1 MTEGKSIAPTAE
13 HQRHLILDLL
23 RGIALMGIALANFPE
38 FTLWTFL
45 NGEEQEG
52 MPTGGM
58 DQVVRFLQ
66 YVFVDGKFYSIFSIL
81 FGIGFSIILVR
92 HGGRVFLRRMLLLA
106 GIGFLHL
113 MFVWSGDILL
123 LYAVGGMVLM
133 LLVGLSDKALAIV
146 AVSLIVL
153 PAGLDALTEYGGV
166 DFAAPFYRLWWSV
179 ARSNGI
185 GEENFATWLRDAHT
199 YSDVFAF
206 LKQGACERLWEF
218 VEGHRLPK
226 VLGLFIIGYLMGKH
240 GVYARLRDVRLRR
253 VCLLA
258 AIVGLPL
265 SVLYAWSAVNGHPW
279 GQTVHSMLYATSVV
293 PLAFCYASGICLL
306 YLCKP
311 DCVLLRL
318 LAAPGRMALSCYIGQ
333 SLIGILLFY
342 GIGLG
347 MGTSFGLIHSELTA
361 IGVFLLQVVCCAA
374 WLRWFRFGP
383 LEWVWR
389 MGTYGKSFP
398 IRR

>member
-92 HGGRVFLRRMLLLA
+92 HGRRVFLRRMLLLA

-153 PAGLDALTEYGGV
+153 PVGLDALTEFGGV
-166 DFAAPFYRLWWSV
+166 DFAAPFYQLWWSV

-185 GEENFATWLRDAHT
+185 GVRI
-199 YSDVFAF
+199 
-206 LKQGACERLWEF
+206 
-218 VEGHRLPK
+218 LPR
-226 VLGLFIIGYLMGKH
+226 GCAMRIRIPM
-240 GVYARLRDVRLRR
+240 
-253 VCLLA
+253 CLL
-258 AIVGLPL
+258 
-265 SVLYAWSAVNGHPW
+265 S
-279 GQTVHSMLYATSVV
+279 
-293 PLAFCYASGICLL
+293 
-306 YLCKP
+306 
-311 DCVLLRL
+311 
-318 LAAPGRMALSCYIGQ
+318 
-333 SLIGILLFY
+333 
-342 GIGLG
+342 
-347 MGTSFGLIHSELTA
+347 
-361 IGVFLLQVVCCAA
+361 
-374 WLRWFRFGP
+374 
-383 LEWVWR
+383 
-389 MGTYGKSFP
+389 
-398 IRR
+398 